1 VEVIDVELVNEYI
14 FDTEEEVGRPNPP
27 IQDSESPERPVLRIY
42 RGGVILGWY
51 KGQLD
56 ERGYVREGKGSM
68 YYDAGHE
75 CHGTW
80 KNDEMIG
87 RGIYKWSDGHVYDG
101 DWSNGKILFGRY
113 INGHHKGEGVRWSA
127 DRIEA
132 QLVVD
137 GMPKKTITLSKAN
150 EIAVNLGF
158 VDTLPPPVIV
168 EGGGTSEMV

>member
-1 VEVIDVELVNEYI
+1 MEVIDVELVNEYI
-14 FDTEEEVGRPNPP
+14 FDTQEEVGRPNPP

-87 RGIYKWSDGHVYDG
+87 RRH
-101 DWSNGKILFGRY
+101 LQM
-113 INGHHKGEGVRWSA
+113 VRRTCLRW
-127 DRIEA
+127 
-132 QLVVD
+132 
-137 GMPKKTITLSKAN
+137 
-150 EIAVNLGF
+150 
-158 VDTLPPPVIV
+158 
-168 EGGGTSEMV
+168 